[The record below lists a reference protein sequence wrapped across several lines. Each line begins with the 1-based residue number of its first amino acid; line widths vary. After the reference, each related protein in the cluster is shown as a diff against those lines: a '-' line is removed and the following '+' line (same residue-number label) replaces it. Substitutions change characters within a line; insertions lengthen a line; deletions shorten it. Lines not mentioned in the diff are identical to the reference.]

1 MIAWKILV
9 EKCGVLWSMWDDGGH
24 AIVYAG
30 NGFKNVPPPGWGKL
44 AAFREEDDA
53 IDHAKMLHRPRDDR
67 VRSGRVLYKCDVEPS
82 KDNAGVVFRMQSP
95 FGMDILWAPMGTIA
109 CDSITLIE
117 RVPCVE
123 VESS

>member
-44 AAFREEDDA
+44 AAFREEITNLDE
-53 IDHAKMLHRPRDDR
+53 
-67 VRSGRVLYKCDVEPS
+67 S
-82 KDNAGVVFRMQSP
+82 FRNSVGYFDISDLRRALENLQQLK
-95 FGMDILWAPMGTIA
+95 DILNTLGLLRVEAPK
-109 CDSITLIE
+109 DS
-117 RVPCVE
+117 
-123 VESS
+123 